1 MYQNFRHKRIL
12 ILGQSSGTKNILN
25 PIFFSC
31 HFYSLGTKM
40 YQNFRQGRIPILSKS
55 SETKNIL
62 NPQLIHA
69 SRHNFI

>member
-31 HFYSLGTKM
+31 HFYKKKKKKK
-40 YQNFRQGRIPILSKS
+40 NSKS
-55 SETKNIL
+55 SLLKSTSKFFYSL
-62 NPQLIHA
+62 KLISFTSYA
-69 SRHNFI
+69 LLFSSV